1 MSIVNAQETIEW
13 CLIPDSCLH
22 FLQATDGIFSFA
34 VRRPTYRRLL
44 HLSCPYCANIRARSD
59 VGRPTRSELSF
70 SAAAICYRRVER
82 LRGLDQL
89 EKLLSRTNE
98 RPAKGNDQ
106 RVMVFEPWLKRQIDE
121 NRELLTRVGLETRF
135 EKLNLFG
142 ANDDKDFDR

>member
-1 MSIVNAQETIEW
+1 M
-13 CLIPDSCLH
+13 
-22 FLQATDGIFSFA
+22 
-34 VRRPTYRRLL
+34 
-44 HLSCPYCANIRARSD
+44 
-59 VGRPTRSELSF
+59 
-70 SAAAICYRRVER
+70 ER

-106 RVMVFEPWLKRQIDE
+106 RVMVFEHWLKRQIDE

>member
-1 MSIVNAQETIEW
+1 RLEDLVEKVAIGIAVTAAAKAERKREDDEKAQKWEEERQRREIAARNQYIEE
-13 CLIPDSCLH
+13 
-22 FLQATDGIFSFA
+22 
-34 VRRPTYRRLL
+34 RRQT
-44 HLSCPYCANIRARSD
+44 
-59 VGRPTRSELSF
+59 ELS
-70 SAAAICYRRVER
+70 SLLER